1 VINPRPPAAASAAAA
16 AKSTLTARLFQS
28 RAGLVTAALVF
39 FVSVALLLMLAFI
52 GGPDASRRTLQRLSI
67 FARRRKAKEEGSAG
81 AGANFETVK
90 SLVGRA
96 VELTDNAPK
105 PKGYEEKVLLLL
117 QRAGWP
123 MRVSEFLLIRGAA
136 GILGFFAGAVFFR
149 SGWIGIL
156 LFAVGVVTPR
166 IVLKYRIEKRSSAFY
181 AALPDTLQ
189 IFAGSLEAGY
199 GLMQVIDTV
208 VQESSPPTS
217 TEFSRVLSESRLGM
231 PLDESLERMADR
243 VGGEDFRWV
252 VLAINIQ
259 RQVGGNLASLLSN
272 VASTLRERN
281 AVRRQVKVLSA
292 EGRLSAIVLV
302 VLPFLLAAFVSLTNP
317 EYLQELLIRPI
328 GRLLIIGGVAFM
340 AFGAVW
346 IRKIIRVEI

>member
-1 VINPRPPAAASAAAA
+1 
-16 AKSTLTARLFQS
+16 
-28 RAGLVTAALVF
+28 
-39 FVSVALLLMLAFI
+39 
-52 GGPDASRRTLQRLSI
+52 
-67 FARRRKAKEEGSAG
+67 
-81 AGANFETVK
+81 
-90 SLVGRA
+90 VGRA

-105 PKGYEEKVLLLL
+105 PKGYEEKILLLL

-136 GILGFFAGAVFFR
+136 GILGFFAGVVFFR

-156 LFAVGVVTPR
+156 LFALGVVTPR
-166 IVLKYRIEKRSSAFY
+166 IVLKYRIEKRSSTFY

-217 TEFSRVLSESRLGM
+217 TEFSRVLSETRLGM

-302 VLPFLLAAFVSLTNP
+302 VLPFLLAAFVSMTNP

-328 GRLLIIGGVAFM
+328 GRLLIIGGGAFM

-346 IRKIIRVEI
+346 IRKIIRIEI